1 MLYLKATKKI
11 SNKVLLRLDSL
22 KEDIAIKKIIEEEV
36 SKWQEEQRKKYGL
49 RKKKKN

>member
-1 MLYLKATKKI
+1 MLYVKAAKNI

-36 SKWQEEQRKKYGL
+36 SKWQEERRKKYGL

>member
-1 MLYLKATKKI
+1 MLYVEVAKNI

-36 SKWQEEQRKKYGL
+36 PKWQEERRKKYGL